1 MNATA
6 RRLGTGEVEVALPDG
21 PKGAP
26 AALALRALL
35 GELAVTVGRRRFVV
49 PFERAEAALAIVE
62 WYFGEVA
69 ILEPEPPKADVPP
82 TPAPPLAVIGDPLS
96 VLTGELRERA
106 FRALA
111 KVLHPDAGGSDD
123 AFTRLVAWRGERD

>member
-21 PKGAP
+21 ARGAP

-35 GELAVTVGRRRFVV
+35 GESAVTVGRRRCVV

-69 ILEPEPPKADVPP
+69 ILEPEAPKVDA
-82 TPAPPLAVIGDPLS
+82 PAPVSPPAVIGDPLS
-96 VLTGELRERA
+96 VLSGDLRERA

-123 AFTRLVAWRGERD
+123 AFTRLVAWRGERE